1 MRLIGYALAVALLA
15 GAAAA
20 KGEPP
25 TEPSG
30 FFGITFGEPLPDRA
44 ILSPKSREYLAT
56 FDKLD
61 EEARTLVGTD
71 LMKQVFPD
79 WGAVP
84 EYIRR
89 ELRRE
94 FAPDFRIAALV
105 KPPTPNQMF
114 NHYIALV
121 TPESRLVGAIWA
133 FGKLNPCKPAITA
146 LGKHLLSKYSK
157 LRPTSLSKNF
167 PGTPSSS
174 VWLRSERIEI
184 WLYCGGLHAR
194 HLMLESKFEKELE
207 MKIQRVGS
215 AISKFD
221 DSGL

>member
-1 MRLIGYALAVALLA
+1 MKLIGYALAVAVLA

-20 KGEPP
+20 KGQPP
-25 TEPSG
+25 TEPNG
-30 FFGITFGEPLPDRA
+30 FFGITFGEPLPDKA
-44 ILSPKSREYLAT
+44 ILSPESREYLAA

-61 EEARTLVGTD
+61 KDARIAVGGD
-71 LMKQVFPD
+71 IMKEVFPD

-84 EYIRR
+84 EHIKQA
-89 ELRRE
+89 LRRE
-94 FAPDFRIAALV
+94 FAPDFRFGALV

-114 NHYIALV
+114 NHYVVLV

-133 FGKLNPCKPAITA
+133 FGKLNPCKPTVTA

-194 HLMLESKFEKELE
+194 HLMLESKFEKELK
-207 MKIQRVGS
+207 MKFQRAAS
-215 AISKFD
+215 AIIKFD